1 MTAEG
6 SRFLPGRHL
15 IESFGNGGFRL
26 GGVSNVG
33 SLLITPS
40 GARAIQATDIS
51 ALAAGQI
58 AVLIAEKAAIDMLL
72 IGTGREMLPL
82 PDDVLALLR
91 REAIAFDI
99 MNTNAAV
106 RTYNV
111 VLAEDRRV
119 AAILIAVDKAYG

>member
-1 MTAEG
+1 MMAEAP
-6 SRFLPGRHL
+6 RFLPGRHL

-26 GGVSNVG
+26 GGVSHHG
-33 SLLITPS
+33 ALLITPS
-40 GARAIQATDIS
+40 GARAIAADDVS
-51 ALAAGQI
+51 AVAPEQLSH
-58 AVLIAEKAAIDMLL
+58 LIAEKSGIDMLL

-82 PDDVLALLR
+82 PQTLSTFLQRSSL
-91 REAIAFDI
+91 AFDV